1 MAAAAEVS
9 SAALRAS
16 HEATAAAEARVSE
29 VEVRV
34 EESRQA
40 SELAAKKAH
49 AAVAAAEARV
59 ADLEGEQEAS
69 QVLIYLRFV
78 VAFVLLVLFSIS
90 HSFLLFESL
99 LATNMY
105 PFP

>member
-1 MAAAAEVS
+1 MSVAQSRLAEMTAVEV

-34 EESRQA
+34 EEARQS

-59 ADLEGEQEAS
+59 ADLEGEQDAAEA
-69 QVLIYLRFV
+69 LK
-78 VAFVLLVLFSIS
+78 
-90 HSFLLFESL
+90 
-99 LATNMY
+99 
-105 PFP
+105 

>member
-1 MAAAAEVS
+1 MTAVEV

-34 EESRQA
+34 EARQS

-59 ADLEGEQEAS
+59 ADLEGEQDAAEA
-69 QVLIYLRFV
+69 LK
-78 VAFVLLVLFSIS
+78 
-90 HSFLLFESL
+90 
-99 LATNMY
+99 
-105 PFP
+105 

>member
-16 HEATAAAEARVSE
+16 HEATAAAEACVSE
-29 VEVRV
+29 VEVRG
-34 EESRQA
+34 EEARQA

-49 AAVAAAEARV
+49 AAVAAEARV

-69 QVLIYLRFV
+69 
-78 VAFVLLVLFSIS
+78 
-90 HSFLLFESL
+90 
-99 LATNMY
+99 
-105 PFP
+105 

>member
-1 MAAAAEVS
+1 MLRRLTKSAAFLSVAESRLAEMTAVEV

-34 EESRQA
+34 EEAHQA
-40 SELAAKKAH
+40 SELAAKKAY

-59 ADLEGEQEAS
+59 ADLEGEQDASEA
-69 QVLIYLRFV
+69 LK
-78 VAFVLLVLFSIS
+78 
-90 HSFLLFESL
+90 
-99 LATNMY
+99 
-105 PFP
+105 